1 MTQFESDVFDVVEAT
16 FGTNAAIKNYCFWT
30 NVEATFMYVGY
41 ICTLPIEFVKLLRA
55 NLKEK
60 GVI

>member
-1 MTQFESDVFDVVEAT
+1 MTQFESDVFDFVEEY
-16 FGTNAAIKNYCFWT
+16 FGRDAAIKNYCFWIK
-30 NVEATFMYVGY
+30 AIAALGYMGY
-41 ICTLPIEFVKLLRA
+41 ICMLPVEFVKLFYN